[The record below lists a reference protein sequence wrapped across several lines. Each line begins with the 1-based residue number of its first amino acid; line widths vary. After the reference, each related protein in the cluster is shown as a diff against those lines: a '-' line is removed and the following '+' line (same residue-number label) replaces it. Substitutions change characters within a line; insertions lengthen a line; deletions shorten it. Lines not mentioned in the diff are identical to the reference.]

1 MADDLPGAPGAP
13 GVPGNPGGGRRRV
26 TAATTRRPS
35 PLTLLAV
42 AIPLLTVAALGL
54 VRPATIPTTSSAPTS
69 APLDR
74 TTAVCPPRLPGADD
88 LQLGSTGLGSGDV
101 ALRVGRGD
109 ETETLRAGVAARVER
124 QYVVVDGSGELAVG
138 LVATRSGSGSAVRCE
153 EPAPERWYTG
163 VGASAEHASTLTLVN
178 PDKGP
183 AVADVTVWDGSGL
196 VDVPALRG
204 IRVPG
209 GRSTSFDLSEVA
221 PNRDALALRV
231 GVTRGRLA
239 SSVVDLLDPVGRDRP
254 VREWLPAQAS
264 PAATSYVVG
273 LGATPADR
281 TLTLAN
287 PGDSEVRV
295 GLKLVSAE
303 SEFAP
308 SGLEEVTLAPASV
321 SEVDL
326 GGVLRGRNAEGVEG
340 LLLEASGPVTA
351 SLRTQTT
358 DDLAFSAAGP
368 TVADGAAVAL
378 PSGAKR
384 LVVAG
389 ATAPGVLVLQAW
401 DADGAPV
408 VRERRVEL
416 DPATAARIRLP
427 DEAVL
432 ALVQVERTGAVMS
445 LEVSDRGLS
454 VLPLAQLETSRQ
466 VPDVRPAQR

>member
-1 MADDLPGAPGAP
+1 MTDDTSATPA
-13 GVPGNPGGGRRRV
+13 VGRRR
-26 TAATTRRPS
+26 AADAMSRRPS

-54 VRPATIPTTSSAPTS
+54 VRPAAAPPTSYAPTG

-74 TTAVCPPRLPGADD
+74 ITAVCPPRLPGADD
-88 LQLGSTGLGSGDV
+88 LQLGTTGLGSGDL
-101 ALRVGRGD
+101 ALRVGRAD
-109 ETETLRAGVAARVER
+109 ETGTLEAGVATRSER
-124 QYVVVDGSGELAVG
+124 QYVVVNGSGDLAVG
-138 LVATRSGSGSAVRCE
+138 LVATRSGAGSAVGCE
-153 EPAPERWYTG
+153 QPAPERWYTG

-183 AVADVTVWDGSGL
+183 AVADVTVWDGSGP

-209 GRSTSFDLSEVA
+209 GRSTSFDLSEVT
-221 PNRDALALRV
+221 PNRDALAMRV
-231 GVTRGRLA
+231 SVSRGRLA
-239 SSVVDLLDPVGRDRP
+239 SSVVDLLDPVGRDQP
-254 VREWLPAQAS
+254 VREWLPAQSA
-264 PAATSYVVG
+264 PAETSYVVAVG
-273 LGATPADR
+273 TTPADR

-295 GLKLVSAE
+295 VLKLVSEE

-308 SGLEEVTLAPASV
+308 AGVEELTLAPTSV
-321 SEVDL
+321 SEIDL
-326 GGVLRGRNAEGVEG
+326 SGVLRGRTAEGVQA
-340 LLLEASGPVTA
+340 LRIDATGPVTA
-351 SLRTQTT
+351 SLRTQTPG
-358 DDLAFSAAGP
+358 DLSFVAAGP
-368 TVADGAAVAL
+368 TVTSEAAVAL
-378 PSGAKR
+378 PAGSKR

-389 ATAPGVLVLQAW
+389 ATTPGVLVLQAW
-401 DADGAPV
+401 DEDGTEV

-432 ALVQVERTGAVMS
+432 ALVRVARTGAVMS

-454 VLPLAQLETSRQ
+454 VLPLAQLETTSQ

>member
-1 MADDLPGAPGAP
+1 MAERA
-13 GVPGNPGGGRRRV
+13 PGGGRRRV
-26 TAATTRRPS
+26 AEVTGRRPS

-54 VRPATIPTTSSAPTS
+54 VRPAETPPTSHAPTG

-74 TTAVCPPRLPGADD
+74 STAVCPPRLPGADD
-88 LQLGSTGLGSGDV
+88 LRLGSTALVSGEL
-101 ALRVGRGD
+101 ALRVGRQD
-109 ETETLRAGVAARVER
+109 DTETLDAGVAARTER
-124 QYVVVDGSGELAVG
+124 QYVVVNGSGDLAPG
-138 LVATRSGSGSAVRCE
+138 LVVARSGAGSATGCDQ
-153 EPAPERWYTG
+153 PAPERWFTG
-163 VGASAEHASTLTLVN
+163 LGASAEHASTLTLVN

-183 AVADVTVWDGSGL
+183 AVADVMVWDGSGP

-209 GRSTSFDLSEVA
+209 GRSTSFDLSEVT
-221 PNRDALALRV
+221 PNRDALAAQVLV
-231 GVTRGRLA
+231 SRGRLA
-239 SSVVDLLDPVGRDRP
+239 SSVVDVVDPVGRDRP
-254 VREWLPAQAS
+254 VREWLPSQAA
-264 PAATSYVVG
+264 PAATSYLAGVG
-273 LGATPADR
+273 TTPADR

-295 GLKLVSAE
+295 ALKLVSEE

-308 SGLEEVTLAPASV
+308 SGVEEVTLAPASV

-326 GGVLRGRNAEGVEG
+326 SGVLRGRTAEGVQA
-340 LLLEASGPVTA
+340 LKLEATGPVTA
-351 SLRTQTT
+351 SLRTQAP
-358 DDLAFSAAGP
+358 DDLAFSVAGP
-368 TVADGAAVAL
+368 AVVGETAAAL
-378 PSGAKR
+378 PAGSKR

-389 ATAPGVLVLQAW
+389 AGAPGVLTLQAW
-401 DADGAPV
+401 DADGRVV

-416 DPATAARIRLP
+416 DPATAARVQLP

-432 ALVQVERTGAVMS
+432 ALVQIDRTGAVVS

-454 VLPLAQLETSRQ
+454 VLPLTQLVTTSQ